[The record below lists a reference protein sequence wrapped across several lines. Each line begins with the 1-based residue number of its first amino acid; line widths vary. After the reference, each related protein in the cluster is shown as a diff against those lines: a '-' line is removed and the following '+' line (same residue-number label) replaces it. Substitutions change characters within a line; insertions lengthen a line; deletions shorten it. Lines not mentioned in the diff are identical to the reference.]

1 MVAVW
6 RDGRTE
12 LRERYRGVSPE
23 WQEVRHS
30 FTLAGFPEGG
40 GGREGAAAALPATQG
55 CSNGLSTCRAH

>member
-6 RDGRTE
+6 RDGQVQ

-30 FTLAGFPEGG
+30 FILAGLQEA
-40 GGREGAAAALPATQG
+40 RGAAEKGIGKKYSAAQG
-55 CSNGLSTCRAH
+55 CPVELSCRW